1 MSLNKQEKKRME
13 RMDRLMW
20 MMKEVS
26 EGMTRLSYEY
36 AEASGLHITDV
47 SALSFLSRHTV
58 EEPMTIGSLREKLDL
73 SPAAMTK
80 LVDRLEDSGH
90 VRRAPDVHDRRRIQ
104 LEVTE
109 KANDLAKDVFSRFI
123 EHTQITLDSYDDEN
137 LEVAERFLSDIRDAL
152 PGGAAERE
160 GRATKSGNP
169 AKKLTS

>member
-1 MSLNKQEKKRME
+1 MALNRQEKKRME

-20 MMKEVS
+20 MMREVS
-26 EGMTRLSYEY
+26 EGMTRLSHEY

-47 SALSFLSRHTV
+47 AALSFLSRHTV
-58 EEPMTIGSLREKLDL
+58 EEPMTIGSLREHLGL

-80 LVDRLEDSGH
+80 LVDRLEVSGH
-90 VRRAPDVHDRRRIQ
+90 VRRAPDSHDRRRIQ

-109 KANDLAKDVFSRFI
+109 KANDLAKDVFSRFM

-152 PGGAAERE
+152 PGPSKE
-160 GRATKSGNP
+160 K
-169 AKKLTS
+169 